1 MEENNLSE
9 DKSNLSRSFD
19 RSHLFTNE
27 MISSEQMIKYLLK
40 YSKNILEEEH
50 ESSSKEVQSL
60 TNEINQLLSK
70 IEEGQIDVSK
80 INIADIGNDIAQSL
94 KTLFDN
100 LAIIY
105 FKYLKKRHFELLLS
119 QTKLLTQ
126 KHVTQVVYNF
136 MQKHFDSIKQ
146 GMILYKINFTSS
158 GKLKRFYKINK
169 LEENFEIKVK
179 KTDKQISKKFNLI
192 EEITRITYGVST
204 QNLINKLVNDPN
216 NFGYKWMY
224 FSIIT
229 KDRSI
234 DLYVGKK
241 NDKEDDEVEIQKNE
255 EEKTENVNE
264 ENVSQSENS
273 NVKIKDWFYGMK
285 FFYTERKLV
294 YKMMSCTKFILVRL
308 KLKAVHKMEKKKK
321 SMANNANK
329 KDADEVLEQIVG
341 ELGVQKISF
350 VKLFLF
356 YKKHVDQ
363 M

>member
-1 MEENNLSE
+1 MEDNDLSE
-9 DKSNLSRSFD
+9 NKSNLSRSFD

-40 YSKNILEEEH
+40 YSQNILEEEH
-50 ESSSKEVQSL
+50 ESSSKEAQSL
-60 TNEINQLLSK
+60 INEINLLLSK
-70 IEEGQIDVSK
+70 IEEGQIDISK
-80 INIADIGNDIAQSL
+80 INIADIGNEIAQSL

-105 FKYLKKRHFELLLS
+105 FKSLKKRHFALFLEKTKLLS
-119 QTKLLTQ
+119 QKYFNQTI
-126 KHVTQVVYNF
+126 YNY

-146 GMILYKINFTSS
+146 GMFLYKVNYTSS

-169 LEENFEIKVK
+169 FEENFEIKVK
-179 KTDKQISKKFNLI
+179 KTDKQVSKKYNLI
-192 EEITRITYGVST
+192 EEIFKITYGVST

-224 FSIIT
+224 LSIIT

-241 NDKEDDEVEIQKNE
+241 NEKEDDESEVKNE
-255 EEKTENVNE
+255 EDKDNGNE
-264 ENVSQSENS
+264 DGNQSLNS
-273 NVKIKDWFYGMK
+273 NCKIKDWFYGMK
-285 FFYTERKLV
+285 FFYTERKLN
-294 YKMMSCTKFILVRL
+294 YKMMSCTKFVLVRI
-308 KLKAVHKMEKKKK
+308 KLKSVQKMEKKMKK
-321 SMANNANK
+321 LSNNEK
-329 KDADEVLEQIVG
+329 KKEADEVLEQIVG

-363 M
+363 V